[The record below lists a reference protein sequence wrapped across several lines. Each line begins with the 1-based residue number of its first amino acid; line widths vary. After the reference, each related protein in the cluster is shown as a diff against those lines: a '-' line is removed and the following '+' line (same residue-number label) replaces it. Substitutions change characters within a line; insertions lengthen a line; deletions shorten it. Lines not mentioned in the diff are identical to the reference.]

1 MCPGA
6 VGDSVSE
13 QMFEPGRPSSS
24 LVLAPADRA
33 SYPSGSSCSCEA
45 TLNSSS

>member
-1 MCPGA
+1 MPGA
-6 VGDSVSE
+6 VGDSVAE
-13 QMFEPGRPSSS
+13 KTVEPSHPSSS